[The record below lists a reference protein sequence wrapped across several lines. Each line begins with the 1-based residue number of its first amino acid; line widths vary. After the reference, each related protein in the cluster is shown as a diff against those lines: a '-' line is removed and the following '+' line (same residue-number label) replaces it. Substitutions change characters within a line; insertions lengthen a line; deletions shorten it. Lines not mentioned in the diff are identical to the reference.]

1 MDEIVLRSIAKWPGV
16 PAVYG
21 WLALDRRGGWRI
33 KSAAGGFERIAN
45 VAMGEFIGR
54 NYAADDA
61 GRWYFQNGPQRVY
74 ISLDYTPWIYRLEG
88 TGDDLV
94 AHTGAVPCK
103 VDAAFLDDA
112 GALLLHTELG
122 VGALLDRDLPAF
134 VERLGD
140 FAAIVERVSR
150 GAVVQLML
158 QGNSVPLAAIRAGD
172 VPARF
177 GFDPRPRPRPG
188 DPDC

>member
-1 MDEIVLRSIAKWPGV
+1 VDEIVLRSMVKWPDV

-21 WLALDRRGGWRI
+21 WLALDRRGQWRI
-33 KSAAGGFERIAN
+33 KAPAGGFERIAN
-45 VAMGEFIGR
+45 VALGEFIGR

-74 ISLDYTPWIYRLEG
+74 ISLDYTPWIYRLDG
-88 TGDDLV
+88 AGVGFV
-94 AHTGAVPCK
+94 AHTGAATRR

-122 VGALLDRDLPAF
+122 VGAVLDRDLLAF
-134 VERLGD
+134 VERFGD
-140 FAAIVERVSR
+140 FSAIVERVSL
-150 GAVVQLML
+150 GEPTKLIL
-158 QGNSVPLAAIRAGD
+158 QGNSVPLAAIRAAD

-177 GFDPRPRPRPG
+177 AFVPRPRPRPG
-188 DPDC
+188 EPDC

>member
-1 MDEIVLRSIAKWPGV
+1 VDEIVLRSMAKWPAV

-45 VAMGEFIGR
+45 VALGEFIGR
-54 NYAADDA
+54 NYAADDV

-74 ISLDYTPWIYRLEG
+74 VSLDYTPWVYRLEDSG
-88 TGDDLV
+88 VGFL
-94 AHTGAVPCK
+94 AHTGAITRS
-103 VDAAFLDDA
+103 VDAAYLDDA

-122 VGALLDRDLPAF
+122 VGAVLDRDLPALL
-134 VERLGD
+134 ERLGD
-140 FAAIVERVSR
+140 FAAIVERVSQ
-150 GAVVQLML
+150 GAPAQFLL
-158 QGNSVPLAAIRAGD
+158 QGNSVPLTGIRVAD

-177 GFDPRPRPRPG
+177 GFISRPRPRPG
-188 DPDC
+188 EPDC